1 MTYFQTHIMTYK
13 TVAYSNNAFS
23 CRCGFLRQAA
33 FLVPANLRYQELPRR
48 SSRLSNMPISVEHIL
63 ECMIQQPADTA
74 VSFKKCRVLHVM
86 CMFPLASS
94 MQRTT
99 TSQNQARSAESLPN
113 FAHLGDDTTLSRQSF
128 CSRTPCRLHD
138 RNFYDMTHGPPHAL
152 TMRSHGFLD

>member
-33 FLVPANLRYQELPRR
+33 FLV
-48 SSRLSNMPISVEHIL
+48 SNMPISVEHIL

-113 FAHLGDDTTLSRQSF
+113 FAHLGDDTTLSRQFF